1 MAFPWVLAIPVIQ
14 KLLGGGGGEA
24 SDIAAGMSEEQR
36 AILRQAME
44 MGDEFLLPLL
54 RSLQQQAESPYE
66 DPWEKALWERT
77 RGEIERGFRP
87 GYASGLADLSRRHM
101 LTEPSSVLGPY
112 TASMDRARG
121 GAVAEASLARMAGQR
136 SERQRALETFSNALA
151 QARGGNVQVAG
162 AYDQPIRG
170 MTDLSQQAASPT
182 DWLAGLTRLYELQK
196 RGKGPGAGV
205 AATGAPGATTY
216 NPNYG
221 MGTPPTA
228 YR

>member
-1 MAFPWVLAIPVIQ
+1 MAFPWAVALPIVYD
-14 KLLGGGGGEA
+14 LLKGGGGDEA
-24 SDIAAGMSEEQR
+24 SDIAQGMSEEQR

-54 RSLQQQAESPYE
+54 RSLQQQAEGPYYE

-87 GYASGLADLSRRHM
+87 GYASGLEDLSRRHM

-121 GAVAEASLARMAGQR
+121 GAVAEAALARMAGR
-136 SERQRALETFSNALA
+136 RTERQRALETFSTALA
-151 QARGGNVQVAG
+151 QARGGSGQLAG
-162 AYDQPIRG
+162 AYNQPIQG
-170 MTDLSQQAASPT
+170 MTDLSQQASNPM

-205 AATGAPGATTY
+205 PGPTY

-228 YR
+228 Y